1 MYDVTACGKARSNS
15 FSRSEQ
21 EFFCSVRDFKKN
33 YLKPFIEEAFI
44 GSSYIIGG
52 GLVWRESNEVN
63 LMEKGKILELRT
75 LLYDSTDAEI
85 KDTISRME
93 DQEVIYVF
101 TYNYNWDN
109 GFEIPKLILA
119 NKKCNLSTALLM
131 FYRADGIGYLL
142 DKTDN
147 KNSPQWFSFIRALY
161 YSILNRDCRE
171 DNIEFK
177 IPLSKVQLF
186 KLQKKLVEQENIFIK
201 NIEGKNLNF
210 DL

>member
-1 MYDVTACGKARSNS
+1 M
-15 FSRSEQ
+15 
-21 EFFCSVRDFKKN
+21 
-33 YLKPFIEEAFI
+33 
-44 GSSYIIGG
+44 IGG
-52 GLVWRESNEVN
+52 GIVWRESNEVN
-63 LMEKGKILELRT
+63 LMKKGKILELRT

-161 YSILNRDCRE
+161 YAILNRDCRE
-171 DNIEFK
+171 DNINLK
-177 IPLSKVQLF
+177 YHY
-186 KLQKKLVEQENIFIK
+186 QKFSC
-201 NIEGKNLNF
+201 LNYKRS
-210 DL
+210 L

>member
-1 MYDVTACGKARSNS
+1 MLQRIGIDLDDASILIFY
-15 FSRSEQ
+15 
-21 EFFCSVRDFKKN
+21 RDR
-33 YLKPFIEEAFI
+33 YM
-44 GSSYIIGG
+44 IGG
-52 GLVWRESNEVN
+52 GIVWRESNEVN
-63 LMEKGKILELRT
+63 LMKKGKILELRT

-161 YSILNRDCRE
+161 YAILNRDCRE